1 MTRPRDDVLPALERS
16 PLFAGIEREELRAIA
31 ETFDEAT
38 FLPEHGVLDE
48 SWRGLDCF
56 LILDGTACVE
66 SDGAL
71 IARLGRGDFF
81 GEVSALDGGPRT
93 ASVRA
98 ESMLRCLVLPNGIF
112 RDFLL
117 AHPRVAVN
125 MIPELVRRFRSV
137 ARPSR

>member
-1 MTRPRDDVLPALERS
+1 MGARDDVLPVLQQS
-16 PLFAGIEREELRAIA
+16 PLFAGLARDELREIA

-38 FLPEHGVLDE
+38 FLPEHGVLHE
-48 SWRGLDCF
+48 SRHGLDFF
-56 LILDGTACVE
+56 LILDGTARVDA
-66 SDGAL
+66 DGVAV
-71 IARLGRGDFF
+71 ARLGPGDFF

-98 ESMLRCLVLPNGIF
+98 ESMLRCLVLPNGVF

-137 ARPSR
+137 TR

>member
-1 MTRPRDDVLPALERS
+1 MGVRDGVLLALQRS
-16 PLFAGIEREELRAIA
+16 PLFAGLAREELREIA
-31 ETFDEAT
+31 ETFDQAT
-38 FLPEHGVLDE
+38 FLPEHGVLHE
-48 SWRGLDCF
+48 SRHGLDLF

-66 SDGAL
+66 ADGVVV
-71 IARLGRGDFF
+71 ARLGPGDFF

-98 ESMLRCLVLPNGIF
+98 ESMLRCLVLPNGVF

-137 ARPSR
+137 ARTSG